1 MESLAELVNSNDTV
15 DDDENQRCYLDIVSY
30 NMHGFNQGI
39 STVRDMTMLF
49 KCPIFLLQEH
59 WLTPFNLYRFNDNLP
74 DYLCFGSSAM
84 GSCIESGVV
93 RGRPYGGVMTLVHKS
108 LQKCTQIVCSD
119 ERFVIVIVGD
129 VLIVNVYLPCSG
141 SENRLFTYQEVLD
154 NITLWIDQ
162 YPDKDVIFGGD
173 LNLNLENR
181 DVFCDMINQFVSN
194 NRLIRCDHLF
204 FGAYYSTYYNDSLN
218 RYSTIDYLF
227 TRNCEMVRNYNVIDP
242 VLNLSDHRP
251 VVIRYNCVVAKD
263 SCCSN
268 SNANSDI
275 NKSKTSF
282 LRWDRANL
290 AYYRELTRVQLTPVW
305 HDLCSVDVLSD
316 ADVIDVFL

>member
-15 DDDENQRCYLDIVSY
+15 DDHQRCHLDIVSY

-59 WLTPFNLYRFNDNLP
+59 WLAPFNLYKFNDNLP

-119 ERFVIVIVGD
+119 ERFVIVIVGN

-141 SENRLFTYQEVLD
+141 SENRLFTYQEVLE
-154 NITLWIDQ
+154 NITLWI
-162 YPDKDVIFGGD
+162 
-173 LNLNLENR
+173 E
-181 DVFCDMINQFVSN
+181 
-194 NRLIRCDHLF
+194 
-204 FGAYYSTYYNDSLN
+204 
-218 RYSTIDYLF
+218 
-227 TRNCEMVRNYNVIDP
+227 
-242 VLNLSDHRP
+242 
-251 VVIRYNCVVAKD
+251 
-263 SCCSN
+263 
-268 SNANSDI
+268 
-275 NKSKTSF
+275 
-282 LRWDRANL
+282 
-290 AYYRELTRVQLTPVW
+290 
-305 HDLCSVDVLSD
+305 SVP
-316 ADVIDVFL
+316 